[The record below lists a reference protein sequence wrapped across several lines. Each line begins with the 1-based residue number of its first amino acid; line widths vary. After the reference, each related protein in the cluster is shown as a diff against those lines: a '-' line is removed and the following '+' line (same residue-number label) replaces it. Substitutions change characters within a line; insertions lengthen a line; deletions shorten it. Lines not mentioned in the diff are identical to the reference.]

1 MNQLYLVVIIAFLA
15 ILIAVILYNMYQEKQ
30 YRRKIRS
37 QFGHS
42 DHDALLGSQTESVR
56 DGMSFGGEK
65 LQRFAAPKVVDSQIH
80 SSEQEPEPE
89 PESTDIQYS
98 EPLVNLHFDEKT
110 QEISMQ
116 TNVKETTPSVAVDT
130 ESTQPNTTPFSLIED
145 ELHTKKQPAL
155 LDDEPQAELPFTE
168 TPVAPITPIITP
180 TTRRLLIELDDLTQ
194 HSLTWFDTRFDYVA
208 HVALYQPKELQTLP
222 RLSGGHHFQI
232 AGCTMDS
239 RFQLAEPIP
248 GVHYQAFAIGL
259 QAISRKGLTTAEELR
274 HFQQQVRLFADKMDG
289 EVKFPPLNPFLAN
302 AKPLDELCARV
313 DQTIAIHLVSRS
325 SSVLG
330 TELRL
335 AVEQAGFVLQEDG
348 VFTLTNTMGDV
359 QYTISTLDGTA
370 FTDALL
376 SSQPYKGFS
385 MLLDITRVPHG
396 EEVFN
401 QFIGV
406 AVKLSS
412 MLNLD
417 LVDDQVRQLSTDW
430 LKEVRSYIH
439 ARQDEMTRIGIEP
452 GSALAKRLFT

>member
-1 MNQLYLVVIIAFLA
+1 M
-15 ILIAVILYNMYQEKQ
+15 
-30 YRRKIRS
+30 
-37 QFGHS
+37 
-42 DHDALLGSQTESVR
+42 
-56 DGMSFGGEK
+56 
-65 LQRFAAPKVVDSQIH
+65 
-80 SSEQEPEPE
+80 
-89 PESTDIQYS
+89 
-98 EPLVNLHFDEKT
+98 
-110 QEISMQ
+110 
-116 TNVKETTPSVAVDT
+116 
-130 ESTQPNTTPFSLIED
+130 
-145 ELHTKKQPAL
+145 
-155 LDDEPQAELPFTE
+155 
-168 TPVAPITPIITP
+168 
-180 TTRRLLIELDDLTQ
+180 
-194 HSLTWFDTRFDYVA
+194 
-208 HVALYQPKELQTLP
+208 
-222 RLSGGHHFQI
+222 
-232 AGCTMDS
+232 
-239 RFQLAEPIP
+239 
-248 GVHYQAFAIGL
+248 HYQAFAIGL

-302 AKPLDELCARV
+302 AEPLDELCARV

-335 AVEQAGFVLQEDG
+335 AVEQVGFVLQEDG

-412 MLNLD
+412 ALNLD

-439 ARQDEMTRIGIEP
+439 ARQDEMTRVGIEP
-452 GSALAKRLFT
+452 GSALAKRLFA

>member
-1 MNQLYLVVIIAFLA
+1 
-15 ILIAVILYNMYQEKQ
+15 
-30 YRRKIRS
+30 
-37 QFGHS
+37 
-42 DHDALLGSQTESVR
+42 
-56 DGMSFGGEK
+56 
-65 LQRFAAPKVVDSQIH
+65 
-80 SSEQEPEPE
+80 
-89 PESTDIQYS
+89 
-98 EPLVNLHFDEKT
+98 
-110 QEISMQ
+110 
-116 TNVKETTPSVAVDT
+116 
-130 ESTQPNTTPFSLIED
+130 
-145 ELHTKKQPAL
+145 
-155 LDDEPQAELPFTE
+155 
-168 TPVAPITPIITP
+168 
-180 TTRRLLIELDDLTQ
+180 
-194 HSLTWFDTRFDYVA
+194 
-208 HVALYQPKELQTLP
+208 
-222 RLSGGHHFQI
+222 
-232 AGCTMDS
+232 
-239 RFQLAEPIP
+239 
-248 GVHYQAFAIGL
+248 
-259 QAISRKGLTTAEELR
+259 
-274 HFQQQVRLFADKMDG
+274 MDG

-330 TELRL
+330 AELRL

-452 GSALAKRLFT
+452 GSALAKRLFA

>member
-1 MNQLYLVVIIAFLA
+1 
-15 ILIAVILYNMYQEKQ
+15 
-30 YRRKIRS
+30 
-37 QFGHS
+37 
-42 DHDALLGSQTESVR
+42 
-56 DGMSFGGEK
+56 
-65 LQRFAAPKVVDSQIH
+65 
-80 SSEQEPEPE
+80 
-89 PESTDIQYS
+89 
-98 EPLVNLHFDEKT
+98 
-110 QEISMQ
+110 MQ

-145 ELHTKKQPAL
+145 ELHTKKQPVR

-208 HVALYQPKELQTLP
+208 HIALYQPKELQTLP

-330 TELRL
+330 AELRL

-452 GSALAKRLFT
+452 GSALAKRLFA